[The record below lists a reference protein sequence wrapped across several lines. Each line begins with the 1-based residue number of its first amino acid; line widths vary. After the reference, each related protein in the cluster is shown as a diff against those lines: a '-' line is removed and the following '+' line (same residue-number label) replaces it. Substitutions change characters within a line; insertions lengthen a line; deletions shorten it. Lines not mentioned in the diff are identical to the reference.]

1 MINLLCFADDMVLL
15 APSWS
20 ALQSLIDV
28 LFTSA
33 DRINMKFNADKT
45 VCMVFNPTVSR
56 KIVAHNFFQFT
67 AGNDK
72 LEFVDRFKYLGNII
86 TKDLRDDEDIE
97 REIKCLFTRCN
108 VLISRF
114 KHCSW
119 LVKLKLFRSYCS
131 CFYNIALW
139 CSYNKTSL
147 RRFVSSYNKSVKR
160 FFGYVK
166 YSSMSDVFL
175 QTCLPTG
182 DTALFNCK
190 FRFREELFSTCNKLA
205 KMVV

>member
-1 MINLLCFADDMVLL
+1 MKVGCNVRGTMINLLCFADDMVLL
-15 APSWS
+15 AHSWS

-33 DRINMKFNADKT
+33 DRINMKFNANK
-45 VCMVFNPTVSR
+45 PTVSR
-56 KIVAHNFFQFT
+56 KIVAHNFPQFT

-72 LEFVDRFKYLGNII
+72 LKFVDRFKYLGNII
-86 TKDLRDDEDIE
+86 TKDLCDDEDIE

-119 LVKLKLFRSYCS
+119 LVKLKLSRSYCL
-131 CFYNIALW
+131 CFYSIALW

-147 RRFVSSYNKSVKR
+147 CRFVSIATTNVSSVSLVMPSIAVCLMSSYKLVCQLGVTLSCLTVSSDFVKS
-160 FFGYVK
+160 Y
-166 YSSMSDVFL
+166 FL
-175 QTCLPTG
+175 PVI
-182 DTALFNCK
+182 
-190 FRFREELFSTCNKLA
+190 S
-205 KMVV
+205 